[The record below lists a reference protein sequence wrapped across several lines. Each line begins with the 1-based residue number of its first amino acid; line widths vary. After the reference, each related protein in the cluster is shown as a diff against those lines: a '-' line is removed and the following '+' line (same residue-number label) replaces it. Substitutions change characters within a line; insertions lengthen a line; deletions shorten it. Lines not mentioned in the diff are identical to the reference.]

1 MTAGVGTPRKPR
13 TPKRSGSTRLP
24 GRFACRHLA
33 VVLAALIVCGPA
45 ATADEIRIGLAAP
58 LSGHKAAVGRALE
71 TALEAAIS
79 DANAE
84 RGAPDAA
91 VKLVVA
97 DDGCTAAM
105 ADAAATT
112 LIAQK
117 PAVVIGHPCSNAA
130 VAAAPHYAETGALL
144 IAVGPRHPDVTAAN
158 PDARALRLAGRDDRQ
173 GDAAARW
180 LMAKAPERR
189 IAIVHDR
196 TQYART
202 VADRAKAVL
211 ADAGVTPVIEF
222 GVAAGSRDY
231 TETIE
236 KISGARAEAILF
248 AGFVE
253 EAVILIA
260 GLEQHGIRVPI
271 LGTDTLATSAFAER
285 VSRLG
290 WPVRILLPAEPDAAV
305 PSGSDQETLVGAPHA
320 IASAARGALEA
331 WLATVRRIGTTDA
344 DAVHRAMRG
353 TPIQTPT
360 LGTIRFDEKGEW
372 VGEDFVPAEARG
384 SRWVR
389 ER

>member
-1 MTAGVGTPRKPR
+1 MTADIGTPRRPR

-24 GRFACRHLA
+24 GRFACRYLA
-33 VVLAALIVCGPA
+33 VVFTSLVVCGPA
-45 ATADEIRIGLAAP
+45 AAADEIRVGVAAP

-71 TALEAAIS
+71 TALEAGIS
-79 DANAE
+79 GANAE
-84 RGAPDAA
+84 GGARGATL
-91 VKLVVA
+91 KLVVA

-105 ADAAATT
+105 GDSAATT

-117 PAVVIGHPCSNAA
+117 PAVVIGHPCSSSA
-130 VAAAPHYAETGALL
+130 VTAAARYTEGGPLL
-144 IAVGPRHPDVTAAN
+144 IAVGPRHPAVTDAN
-158 PDARALRLAGRDDRQ
+158 PNPHVLRLAGRDDRQ

-180 LMAKAPERR
+180 LMGEAQEAR

-196 TQYART
+196 TQYARAI
-202 VADRAKAVL
+202 ADRARAVL
-211 ADAGVTPVIEF
+211 ADGGVKPAAEF
-222 GVAAGSRDY
+222 AVAAGSRDY

-236 KISGARAEAILF
+236 KILGARAEAILF

-260 GLEQHGIRVPI
+260 GMEQQGVRVPI

-285 VSRLG
+285 VSRLD
-290 WPVRILLPAEPDAAV
+290 WPVRILLPAEPRGAATD
-305 PSGSDQETLVGAPHA
+305 SDQEDPAGAPQA

-344 DAVHRAMRG
+344 GAVHRAMRG
-353 TPIQTPT
+353 RPIPTKT
-360 LGTIRFDEKGEW
+360 LGTIRFDEEGEW
-372 VGEDFVPAEARG
+372 GGEDFVPAEARG